1 MRKLSPLGEI
11 MLRIAV
17 LRKEM
22 GLVDLSM
29 QMCNSITS
37 EPYSD
42 VIRANALCLKVFDA
56 CNNFRLFIFK
66 LCCPCRA
73 YCMKSGLNFLHPRLF
88 IDLP

>member
-1 MRKLSPLGEI
+1 MYAGEI

-22 GLVDLSM
+22 GLVDMSM

-42 VIRANALCLKVFDA
+42 IIRANALCLKVLEIKGYILTSPYV
-56 CNNFRLFIFK
+56 NTTVSV
-66 LCCPCRA
+66 CRA
-73 YCMKSGLNFLHPRLF
+73 CYMKLRRSFPRQK
-88 IDLP
+88 